1 MFSVSMFRNVLTVS
15 SLALYAID
23 SIRDGCKFQE
33 KSQSYKR
40 QGEMEYAKEYSK
52 AAGYAVVCG
61 TTSLIIAGYV
71 ISTMMP
77 KKSDS

>member
-1 MFSVSMFRNVLTVS
+1 MFSLSMFRNMLSVS
-15 SLALYAID
+15 SLTLYAID
-23 SIRDGCKFQE
+23 SIRDGFNFQE
-33 KSQSYKR
+33 KSQSFKQ

-61 TTSLIIAGYV
+61 VTSVVLAGYV

-77 KKSDS
+77 KKSEA